1 MPLATTADSAPA
13 SSRASRSPRTL
24 RQARPAQ
31 SSAPADIRAPSAWMM
46 LLEGRALWEYG
57 AALAAMPMLRATDK
71 GDGHPVLVL
80 PGLAAN
86 DVSTYPLRQYLRER
100 GYAPHPWNYGLNFG
114 PRPGV
119 LAGCIEHVKELHKMY
134 GRKVSLVGWSL
145 GGIYAR
151 EIAKAVP
158 KLTRCVITLGTP
170 FTGNPKATNA
180 WRLYQIVSGHKI
192 DDFELHEQIRTAPP
206 VPTTSLYSKSDGIVA
221 WQCSLNEPGPLAE
234 NIEIQASHFG
244 MGLNPM
250 ALYAIADRLAQAE
263 GKWQRFD
270 TSGARKWF
278 FKTPDQH

>member
-1 MPLATTADSAPA
+1 MQAIATTSGADDA
-13 SSRASRSPRTL
+13 
-24 RQARPAQ
+24 
-31 SSAPADIRAPSAWMM
+31 RAPSAWMM

-57 AALAAMPMLRATDK
+57 ASLAAMPLLK
-71 GDGHPVLVL
+71 NGPEGDGHPVLVL

-86 DVSTYPLRQYLRER
+86 DVSTYPLRQFLRER
-100 GYAPHPWNYGLNFG
+100 NLAPHPWNYGLNFG

-119 LAGCIEHVKELHKMY
+119 LAGCIEHVRELHQMH

-158 KLTRCVITLGTP
+158 ALTRCVITLGTP

-180 WRLYQIVSGHKI
+180 WRLYEFVSGHKI
-192 DDFELHEQIRTAPP
+192 ADFERHEHIRTPPP
-206 VPTTSLYSKSDGIVA
+206 VPTTSLYSKTDGIVA
-221 WQCSLNEPGPLAE
+221 WQCSLNAPSRLAE

-250 ALYAIADRLAQAE
+250 ALYAIADRLAQPE
-263 GKWQRFD
+263 GKWKRFNAG
-270 TSGARKWF
+270 GARKWF
-278 FKTPDQH
+278 YKTGIDKTGPDQARTL